1 LAKSALTAA
10 SVERIKPPAK
20 GQKDIFDRGYP
31 GLALRVS
38 YGGRKSF
45 VYFYRLGG
53 KLRRLTLGMFRP
65 LAHGETEPEAKLGN
79 PITLKGARDLWRAAR
94 QDAQAG
100 RDPSNRRAGVGSTN
114 FKGVF
119 EEWMKRDQSNNR
131 SQAVVRRNIERDV
144 LPFWDGRQIGDIGRR
159 DILDV
164 IDAVVDRGSPV
175 MARRL
180 YASLHRLFKWAVG
193 RGIIELNPVANL
205 PKPGREI
212 RRDRVLTDDETVA
225 VWNAAPRLGWPH
237 GDVVRLLLLTGARRE
252 EIGGLR
258 WSEIDVATIKLKGER
273 TKNGDARDIPLS
285 RAGIAILEAGPRIAG
300 SEFVFGAKPVKA
312 WPKAKV
318 RLDELSGVTSWRIHD
333 LRRTAA
339 TGLQKLGTPLQ
350 VTEAILG
357 HTAGSRAGVVGVY
370 QRHDYADE
378 KRAALEAWGAH
389 VVSLVEGK
397 EPGKVVAMRGEM

>member
-1 LAKSALTAA
+1 MAKSALTAA

-31 GLALRVS
+31 GLAMRVS

-45 VYFYRLGG
+45 VYFYRLNG
-53 KLRRLTLGMFRP
+53 KLRRLTLGQFRLLEP
-65 LAHGETEPEAKLGN
+65 GEKVPEPKIGD

-94 QDAQAG
+94 QDVQAG
-100 RDPSNRRAGVGSTN
+100 RDPSTRRTGVGATD

-119 EEWMKRDQSNNR
+119 EEWIKRDQSNNR
-131 SQAVVRRNIERDV
+131 SQAVVKRNIERDV

-164 IDAVVDRGSPV
+164 IDAVVDRGAPV

-193 RGIIELNPVANL
+193 RGIIETNPVANL
-205 PKPGREI
+205 PKPGSEI
-212 RRDRVLTDDETVA
+212 RRDRVLTDDEMVA
-225 VWNAAPRLGWPH
+225 VWKAAPRLGWPH
-237 GDVVRLLLLTGARRE
+237 GDVIRLLLLTGARRE

-258 WSEIDVATIKLKGER
+258 WSEIDVATIKLEGER
-273 TKNGDARDIPLS
+273 TKNGEARDIPLS
-285 RAGIAILEAGPRIAG
+285 QAAVAILEAAPRIAG
-300 SEFVFGAKPVKA
+300 SDFVFGSKPVTG
-312 WPKAKV
+312 WPRAKT
-318 RLDELSGVTSWRIHD
+318 RLDELSGVTSWRVHD

-357 HTAGSRAGVVGVY
+357 HTAGSRAGVVGIY
-370 QRHDYADE
+370 QRHDYANE
-378 KRAALEAWGAH
+378 KRSALEAWGAH
-389 VVSLVEGK
+389 VVSSVEGK
-397 EPGKVVAMRGEM
+397 KPGKVVAMRH